1 MVADELAGGILQA
14 FHAADVDTHRGII
27 LQGAAAGGDLRAAVD
42 DAHLLAQLVDEDAD
56 RVGLADDRS
65 QLAHGLAHQTG
76 LQAHVALAHLTLDLG
91 TGHHGSHRVHDD
103 GVDGT
108 GAHQCF
114 ADLHGLLT
122 GVRLADQQVIDVHA
136 QCFGIDGVQ
145 RVLHVD
151 EGHFAAF
158 LLGLG
163 QNVQRQRGL
172 TAGLRAVHLH
182 DAPTGHTAHA
192 QRHIQ
197 AQAAGGDGIH
207 LHGGVVA
214 QLHDGT
220 LAELLF
226 DLGQGRGQRILF
238 GFRAGFFGGRGN
250 VVVLIFC
257 HSVLLLYAFC
267 PQKTGCV
274 LLSSIV

>member
-1 MVADELAGGILQA
+1 M
-14 FHAADVDTHRGII
+14 
-27 LQGAAAGGDLRAAVD
+27 
-42 DAHLLAQLVDEDAD
+42 
-56 RVGLADDRS
+56 
-65 QLAHGLAHQTG
+65 
-76 LQAHVALAHLTLDLG
+76 ALAHLTLDLG

-197 AQAAGGDGIH
+197 AQAAGGDGFH
-207 LHGGVVA
+207 LHGGIVA

-226 DLGQGRGQRILF
+226 DLGQGGGQSVLL
-238 GFRAGFFGGRGN
+238 GFRAGLFGCRGDS
-250 VVVLIFC
+250 VLIFC